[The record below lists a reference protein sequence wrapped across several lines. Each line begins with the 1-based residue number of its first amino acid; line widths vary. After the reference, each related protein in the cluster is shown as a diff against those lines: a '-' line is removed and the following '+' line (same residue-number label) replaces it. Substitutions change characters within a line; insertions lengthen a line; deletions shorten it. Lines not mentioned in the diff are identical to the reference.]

1 MTEQK
6 PIHVGSVVK
15 FEGENLEC
23 FMALI
28 EVSKGAERT
37 FIVTAQH
44 AARADARLFEY
55 IHEIHPE
62 LALYDVIVDNR
73 DGSIRVVSKK
83 LD

>member
-1 MTEQK
+1 MEQK

-23 FMALI
+23 FMALL
-28 EVSKGAERT
+28 EVSKQTEWAFVAAGR
-37 FIVTAQH
+37 H
-44 AARADARLFEY
+44 AAKANEGIFEY

-62 LALYDVIVDNR
+62 LALYHLIVDNR
-73 DGSIRVVSKK
+73 DGSVRVVSKK